1 MAFCAV
7 CGKGPRSG
15 NNVSHANNRTK
26 RVWRP
31 NLQPARIVTENGTR
45 TDHVDGREGRRAVTV
60 VNTAWPQSICVRASE
75 DTPLGRGAR
84 GAVPLHLNIES
95 TDLALSPGATKSWVL
110 QLRVEGS

>member
-15 NNVSHANNRTK
+15 NNVSHANNKTK

-45 TDHVDGREGRRAVTV
+45 TRVQVCTS
-60 VNTAWPQSICVRASE
+60 SISAGTIRKA
-75 DTPLGRGAR
+75 G
-84 GAVPLHLNIES
+84 
-95 TDLALSPGATKSWVL
+95 
-110 QLRVEGS
+110 